1 MKETEI
7 FIYIMDKI
15 LHHNRLSDTSTFS
28 IHLEAV
34 QLSTTPLP
42 RLHINHDI
50 IEMIFVCL
58 DDSLIE
64 HVTH

>member
-15 LHHNRLSDTSTFS
+15 SHHNRLSDTSTFS

-34 QLSTTPLP
+34 QLSTTPIP

-50 IEMIFVCL
+50 ILLWKI
-58 DDSLIE
+58 
-64 HVTH
+64 

>member
-15 LHHNRLSDTSTFS
+15 LHHNRLSDTNTFS

-42 RLHINHDI
+42 RLLINHDI
-50 IEMIFVCL
+50 ILLWKI
-58 DDSLIE
+58 
-64 HVTH
+64 